1 MNHSGEIAGMKKML
15 TRGLLA
21 AAVSTG
27 FAAQAQTVGAQAISK
42 PDPKLVVVI
51 SVDQFSANLYAQHR
65 GEFTGGLAT
74 LSSGIVYPNGYQ
86 SHAFTET
93 CPGHSTLLTGKHPN
107 KTGISAN
114 DWYDRETGKT
124 VYCLADPTVTPADD
138 PKGRAVSPA
147 NMVATT
153 YGDWLKAV
161 SPSSRVFGVSG
172 KDRGA
177 ITMSGHHADGQ
188 FWYQPGFGF
197 TTWVPQGQTAE
208 QRLKPVA
215 AFNAKLAADLKKHPY
230 TWDYDKASAKRCKAL
245 EASYETGGRQ
255 WRAALPIPAATSD
268 ADKLRDL
275 YASPYTD
282 QATLELAQSLRETY
296 GLGDGPQVDVLTVS
310 LSATDFIGHRYG
322 TRGPEMCDQITRL
335 DERLGV
341 FLKSLDKVKGGVL
354 VVLAADHGGADF
366 VERLAGEGYDSQRV
380 LGKPWI
386 AGLNAQLRKDL
397 DLSWDPLKA
406 DGGIDQIYVVGP
418 DGRTPSITDRARV
431 TAAALVLINKDPAV
445 AEAYDSNA
453 ILTLA
458 AAPADAFPEELSVA
472 ERLRRSA
479 YPGRVGDI
487 LVAFKPYRVPATAGT
502 TYVSTHGSPWDYDRR
517 VPILFWWKGASPH
530 ERVLPLDTVDI
541 APTLAGVTHVTPPTD
556 IDGVCRPLAYGSH
569 C

>member
-1 MNHSGEIAGMKKML
+1 MKKML
-15 TRGLLA
+15 TCGVLA
-21 AAVSTG
+21 AAALSG
-27 FAAQAQTVGAQAISK
+27 FAANASTISTK
-42 PDPKLVVVI
+42 PEPKLVVVI
-51 SVDQFSANLYAQHR
+51 SIDQFSANLYAQHR
-65 GEFTGGLAT
+65 GEFSGGLGM
-74 LSSGIVYPNGYQ
+74 LSQGVVYPNGYQ

-114 DWYDRETGKT
+114 DWYDKATGKT
-124 VYCLADPTVTPADD
+124 VYCLADPNATPADD

-147 NMVATT
+147 NLVATT
-153 YGDWLKAV
+153 YGDWLKDA

-208 QRLKPVA
+208 ARLKPVA

-230 TWDYDKASAKRCKAL
+230 VWDYDKKLIGGSAKRCQAL
-245 EASYETGGRQ
+245 EADYKTGDRQ
-255 WRAALPIPAATSD
+255 WRAALPIPVAPDEAG
-268 ADKLRDL
+268 KQRDL

-282 QATLELAQSLRETY
+282 QVTLELATRLRDTY

-322 TRGPEMCDQITRL
+322 TRGPEMCDQIARL
-335 DERLGV
+335 DDRLGA
-341 FLKSLDKVKGGVL
+341 FLKGLDKVKGGVL

-366 VERLAGEGYDSQRV
+366 AERLHDEGYGTERV
-380 LGKPWI
+380 IGKTWI
-386 AGLNAQLRKDL
+386 AGLNAQLRTDL
-397 DLSWDPLKA
+397 GLAWDPLIA
-406 DGGIDQIYVVGP
+406 DGGIDQIYVVGA
-418 DGRTPSITDRARV
+418 DRKTPSITDRARI
-431 TAAALVLINKDPAV
+431 TAAALVLINRDPAV
-445 AEAYDSNA
+445 AQAFDSSA
-453 ILTLA
+453 ILTME
-458 AAPADAFPEELSVA
+458 AAPADASPEELSVA
-472 ERLRRSA
+472 ERVRRSV

-487 LVAFKPYRVPATAGT
+487 LVAFKPNRVPATPGA
-502 TYVSTHGSPWDYDRR
+502 TYISTHGSPWDYDRR
-517 VPILFWWKGASPH
+517 VPILFWWKGATPH

-541 APTLAGVTHVTPPTD
+541 APTIAAVTGVKPPAD
-556 IDGVCRPLAYGSH
+556 IDGVCRSLVYGQP

>member
-1 MNHSGEIAGMKKML
+1 MKRSGEIARMKKML
-15 TRGLLA
+15 TCGVLA
-21 AAVSTG
+21 AAVSVG
-27 FAAQAQTVGAQAISK
+27 FAAQAQTR

-51 SVDQFSANLYAQHR
+51 SIDQFSANLYAQHR

-74 LSSGIVYPNGYQ
+74 LSQGIVYPNGYQ

-124 VYCLADPTVTPADD
+124 VYCLADPNATPADD
-138 PKGRAVSPA
+138 PKGRAVSPV

-153 YGDWLKAV
+153 YGDWLKDV
-161 SPSSRVFGVSG
+161 SPKSRVFGVSG

-177 ITMSGHHADGQ
+177 ITMSGHQADGQ

-197 TTWVPQGQTAE
+197 TTWVAPGQTAE
-208 QRLKPVA
+208 ERLKPVA
-215 AFNAKLAADLKKHPY
+215 ALNAKLATDLKAHPF
-230 TWDYDKASAKRCKAL
+230 TWEYAEDSAKRCKAL
-245 EASYETGGRQ
+245 EADYETGGRK
-255 WRAALPIPAATSD
+255 WRAALPIAAATSD

-282 QATLELAQSLRETY
+282 AATLQLAQTLRETY
-296 GLGDGPQVDVLTVS
+296 GLGDGPQVDVLTIS

-322 TRGPEMCDQITRL
+322 TRGPEMCDQIARL
-335 DERLGV
+335 DARLGA

-354 VVLAADHGGADF
+354 VALAADHGGADF
-366 VERLAGEGYDSQRV
+366 AERLHDEGYDSERV
-380 LGKPWI
+380 IGKPWV
-386 AGLNAQLRKDL
+386 ARLNAQIRADL
-397 DLSWDPLKA
+397 GLSWDPLMA

-418 DGRTPSITDRARV
+418 DRKTPSITDRARV
-431 TAAALVLINKDPAV
+431 TAAALTLIKRDPAV
-445 AEAYDSNA
+445 ADAFDSNA
-453 ILTLA
+453 ILTMEP
-458 AAPADAFPEELSVA
+458 APADAAIEELSVA
-472 ERLRRSA
+472 ERVRRSA

-487 LVAFKPYRVPATAGT
+487 LIAFKPNRVPATAGT

-517 VPILFWWKGASPH
+517 VPILFWWKGATPH

-541 APTLAGVTHVTPPTD
+541 APTIAAATGVKPPGD
-556 IDGVCRPLAYGSH
+556 IDGVCRPLVYGQQ